1 MADNIFL
8 ALKRD
13 IHIPIIS
20 PSFDEQTSHTGLM
33 TRLEA
38 FVDLLGQRAR
48 KATRQWVAPSRAWL
62 A

>member
-13 IHIPIIS
+13 IHIPILS
-20 PSFDEQTSHTGLM
+20 LSFDEQTSHTGLV

-38 FVDLLGQRAR
+38 FVDLLWQRVR
-48 KATRQWVAPSRAWL
+48 IL
-62 A
+62 AS